1 MTESPHVTTCPDTKM
16 TRIGTGD
23 EKKVILNVNRRRS
36 PDTSALTSIM
46 SSKYEHK
53 NMNEIIN
60 KAARVAQL
68 NSQKKGLPV
77 KIKGF
82 TNCATSTLHV
92 EIVGCASRRGTL
104 AHNPRCSRR
113 RRIDEAD
120 ISRPV
125 AVDQS
130 DSNCLEK
137 AVRSLTT
144 MRSRC
149 RSLCASVTFFGSLP
163 VVQFVRCSL
172 DKCFHIRLTVEL
184 FR

>member
-36 PDTSALTSIM
+36 PDTSALTS
-46 SSKYEHK
+46 
-53 NMNEIIN
+53 
-60 KAARVAQL
+60 
-68 NSQKKGLPV
+68 
-77 KIKGF
+77 
-82 TNCATSTLHV
+82 
-92 EIVGCASRRGTL
+92 GTL